1 MRKFADKNT
10 VEKITGLNYV
20 WVLMPLGRCAFLQ
33 WHCDTF
39 CLPFFL
45 YFPCDS
51 PVPSFSICS
60 QYAFCFVC
68 VLIFSIGASW
78 TTRLPLPLAPQNC
91 SAGLVKLTSKT
102 HRVRIAVPGSV
113 HVVSMTCEV
122 GSVISYIPRAGKRLP
137 TAYNFASLQAIN
149 TKSLV
154 SFLHIKAKSM
164 LWAAG
169 CFCSNTEC
177 EFSG

>member
-1 MRKFADKNT
+1 MCGYSCPWAAALFCSDT
-10 VEKITGLNYV
+10 VTLSV
-20 WVLMPLGRCAFLQ
+20 CHF
-33 WHCDTF
+33 F
-39 CLPFFL
+39 CIFHVILP
-45 YFPCDS
+45 S
-51 PVPSFSICS
+51 PVSPSVPSMPFALC
-60 QYAFCFVC
+60 VC
-68 VLIFSIGASW
+68 LSSALEHPGPVTCPF
-78 TTRLPLPLAPQNC
+78 PLAPQNC
-91 SAGLVKLTSKT
+91 STGLVKLTSKT

-122 GSVISYIPRAGKRLP
+122 GSVISHIPRAGKRLP